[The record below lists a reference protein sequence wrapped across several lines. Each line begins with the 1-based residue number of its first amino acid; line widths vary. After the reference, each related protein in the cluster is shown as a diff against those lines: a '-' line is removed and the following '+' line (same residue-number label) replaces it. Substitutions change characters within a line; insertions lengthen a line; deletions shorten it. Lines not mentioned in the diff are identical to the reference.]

1 MELDISIHRGH
12 PEKPVA
18 VFIHGLAMDKQFWL
32 DPLETRAFAKNV
44 PLRFLAAVKPRPV
57 ASDRKSRITTGTI
70 PKKVETIWSHVTA
83 EDFNALCWSQR
94 RPVGPISTAVE
105 DLEEI
110 MAVVKKHFKGL
121 PSAFICHSRGGLIA
135 RKYLERKCPEIKAL
149 ITIASPHGGSSLSK
163 ISRYIEPLTKPV
175 KAIVPK
181 NSVSTVSKIAHNL
194 RDLVEG
200 KALKELMPD
209 SDFLQ
214 NLKDEPVTGRQYLS
228 FGGMK
233 PGLLR
238 IYRWEKTLDTMK
250 ANPVMT
256 IPDSLL
262 KFIPPSAVPD
272 EFRPGKG
279 DFMVTAARAVLP
291 WSSEHYNLQANH
303 FTIAWNKK
311 VIEKTMDVL
320 RKI

>member
-1 MELDISIHRGH
+1 
-12 PEKPVA
+12 
-18 VFIHGLAMDKQFWL
+18 MDKYFWL

-57 ASDRKSRITTGTI
+57 AASRRSKITIGNI
-70 PKKVETIWSHVTA
+70 PKKVETLWSNVIA
-83 EDFNALCWSQR
+83 EGFNALCFSQR
-94 RPVGPISTAVE
+94 RPVGPISAAVG
-105 DLEEI
+105 DLEEV
-110 MAVVKKHFKGL
+110 MATMKKHFKGL
-121 PSAFICHSRGGLIA
+121 PSAFICHSRGGLIS
-135 RKYLERKCPEIKAL
+135 RKYMERKCPEIKAL

-163 ISRYIEPLTKPV
+163 IGKYIVPLTKPV

-181 NSVSTVSKIAHNL
+181 NSVSTVSKIVHNL

-209 SDFLQ
+209 SYFIQ
-214 NLKDEPVTGRQYLS
+214 NLRDEPVQGRHYLS

-238 IYRWEKTLDTMK
+238 IYRWEKTLDIMK

-262 KFIPPSAVPD
+262 KFIPAAAVPD

-279 DFMVTAARAVLP
+279 DFMVTAESAVLP

-311 VIEKTMDVL
+311 VIEKTMEVL